1 LQVKCWIPFLR
12 RYTTLWRD
20 AVLTTVLCGSIVS
33 WSYWRTNYRIS
44 TPSRI
49 SFWIVLPNWVQK
61 RHRRII
67 GHCARCNP
75 CRCLWSLLLGRH
87 KTRIGRHHT
96 YQGQRRL
103 FRHPQRVFPRFLFT
117 GVNSSGKTGTNY
129 DAKSIETCRVAMA
142 KAKILHKGVMVDCSH
157 GNSQKNHKNQPIVA
171 RDVAAQLAKGER
183 LIRGVMIESN
193 INEGIFMQVR
203 SLMDRATRCS
213 CRRARGIEK
222 GSQYYRRL
230 YSLGGYGCSIAGTG

>member
-1 LQVKCWIPFLR
+1 MGWKGLINDPDIDESFKINKGLRISRKLFCDLTNMGVPIASEMLDTISPQVHDSLA
-12 RYTTLWRD
+12 D

-33 WSYWRTNYRIS
+33 WSYWCTNYRIS

-49 SFWIVLPNWVQK
+49 SLWIVIPNWVQK

-67 GHCARCNP
+67 GHCTRCNP
-75 CRCLWSLLLGRH
+75 CRCLWPLLPGRH
-87 KTRIGRHHT
+87 KTRIGCHYT

-103 FRHPQRVFPRFLFT
+103 FRHPQRVFSRLLFT

-193 INEGIFMQVR
+193 INEGISMQVPV
-203 SLMDRATRCS
+203 
-213 CRRARGIEK
+213 
-222 GSQYYRRL
+222 
-230 YSLGGYGCSIAGTG
+230 